1 MQLQHVLSVILY
13 HLVQYFLSRTI
24 VRTMAGDTLACARLS
39 DSKIRRARLGKG
51 GGGGGPVS
59 PQLPRV
65 FFISFY
71 WTTFHHY
78 LGAWNRLVIPG
89 NLGIIFTGDTQYPLS
104 ESGDRCGVTSRRF
117 WPAVYWK
124 KSDPMFFFRA
134 RIIHVNVQCL
144 PSTEF
149 ITPKNYGFF
158 FSKDYYL
165 AL

>member
-1 MQLQHVLSVILY
+1 MKNRQKKKRTRKLPSADETWIWKMSSRDSGQWCHLSKLRRN
-13 HLVQYFLSRTI
+13 LSE
-24 VRTMAGDTLACARLS
+24 C
-39 DSKIRRARLGKG
+39 
-51 GGGGGPVS
+51 
-59 PQLPRV
+59 
-65 FFISFY
+65 
-71 WTTFHHY
+71 TTFSRPESTYWNNVTVMLFFHKIW
-78 LGAWNRLVIPG
+78 LFQKKKFPNRCTVLASAW
-89 NLGIIFTGDTQYPLS
+89 S
-104 ESGDRCGVTSRRF
+104 DRCGVTSRRF

-158 FSKDYYL
+158 FSNDYYL